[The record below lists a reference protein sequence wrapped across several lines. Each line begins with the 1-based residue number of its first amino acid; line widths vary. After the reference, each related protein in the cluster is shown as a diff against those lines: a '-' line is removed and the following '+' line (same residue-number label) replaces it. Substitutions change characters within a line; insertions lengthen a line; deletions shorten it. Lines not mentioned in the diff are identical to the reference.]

1 MKLVRHGKRLQTSNT
16 IRSKLFSNMFWLY
29 ALLGLNYLVPLA
41 VLPYLVRVLGV
52 ERYGLIAFAQAFAQY
67 FVILTDY
74 GFNLSAT
81 KRIALIRDKHGEL
94 SSLYWSVIL
103 IKLALMML
111 GAVIVAAVVILV
123 PRFRADASLYA
134 IAYLAVLGGVL
145 FPVWLFQGMEQMRYI
160 SIVSGGTKVL
170 SAALLF
176 FLVRQQSDY
185 ELALAVQSGGLLLAG
200 VAGFWIGVRR
210 YRLQFRIP
218 SREELS
224 QVLHDGWH
232 LFVSNAAGT
241 LYATS
246 NVFLVGLV
254 AGNVEAGYFS
264 AAEKITRSIQGML
277 GPTSQA
283 IYPHVST
290 LAAESRE
297 IAIAFLRKS
306 LAWIGLLSFIP
317 SILLLLFAGPVAHL
331 LFARTAEGTIA
342 PLRWMAM
349 LPFVIS
355 VSGVLAIQTMIPF
368 GLEKQLSRIYIV
380 AAAGSLCFS
389 LPLIYRFGAAG
400 AAAGVFVIETCIV
413 LAMWNRLKRRDID
426 LRPRA
431 SLLKAS
437 PPDSR
442 RKVSLDAF
450 TF

>member
-1 MKLVRHGKRLQTSNT
+1 MNRGSARVQSSIT
-16 IRSKLFSNMFWLY
+16 IRRKLLSNMFWLY
-29 ALLGLNYLVPLA
+29 ALQGLNYLVPLA

-67 FVILTDY
+67 FVIVTDY

-81 KRIALIRDKHGEL
+81 KRVALVRNQHEEV
-94 SSLYWSVIL
+94 SNLYWSVIL
-103 IKLALMML
+103 IKVGLML
-111 GAVIVAAVVILV
+111 VGAIIVGAVVMLV

-134 IAYLAVLGGVL
+134 IAYLAVLGSAL

-160 SIVSGGTKVL
+160 SMVSGGAKVL
-170 SAALLF
+170 SAVLVF
-176 FLVRQQSDY
+176 ILVRRQADY
-185 ELALAVQSGGLLLAG
+185 ELALAIQSGGLLVAG

-210 YRLQFRIP
+210 YHLQFQIP
-218 SREELS
+218 SREQFS
-224 QVLHDGWH
+224 QTLHDGWH

-277 GPTSQA
+277 GPVMQA

-306 LAWIGLLSFIP
+306 LAWIGLLSFVP
-317 SILLLLFAGPVAHL
+317 SLVLLLFAAPIAHA
-331 LFARTAEGTIA
+331 LFAHAAEGTIT

-349 LPFVIS
+349 LPFIIA

-368 GLEKQLSRIYIV
+368 GMEKQLSRIYIV
-380 AAAGSLCFS
+380 AAVGSLCFS
-389 LPLIYRFGAAG
+389 VPLIYRFGAAG
-400 AAAGVFVIETCIV
+400 GATGVFVIETCIV
-413 LAMWNRLKRRDID
+413 LAMWIVLKRHDID
-426 LRPRA
+426 LWPHA
-431 SLLKAS
+431 AHSVAS
-437 PPDSR
+437 PRNHR
-442 RKVSLDAF
+442 RKVSHDAVPF
-450 TF
+450 

>member
-1 MKLVRHGKRLQTSNT
+1 MSLVRRGTRLQSSNP
-16 IRSKLFSNMFWLY
+16 IRRKLLSNMFWLY
-29 ALLGLNYLVPLA
+29 ALQGLNYLVPLA

-81 KRIALIRDKHGEL
+81 KRIALMRDRHDEV

-103 IKLALMML
+103 IKLGLMLL
-111 GAVIVAAVVILV
+111 GAVVVAAVLALV

-134 IAYLAVLGGVL
+134 IAYLAVLGSVL

-160 SIVSGGTKVL
+160 SVVSGAAKVL
-170 SAALLF
+170 SAILLF
-176 FLVRQQSDY
+176 IVVRRQSDY
-185 ELALAVQSGGLLLAG
+185 VLALAIQSGGLLLAG
-200 VAGFWIGVRR
+200 VAGFWLGIRR
-210 YRLQFRIP
+210 YQLTFRVP
-218 SREELS
+218 SREQLS
-224 QVLHDGWH
+224 QVLRDGWH

-254 AGNVEAGYFS
+254 AGNVDAGYFS

-277 GPTSQA
+277 GPITQA

-290 LAAESRE
+290 LAAQSRE
-297 IAIAFLRKS
+297 VAIAFLRKS
-306 LAWIGLLSFIP
+306 LAWIGLLSFLP
-317 SILLLLFAGPVAHL
+317 SLVLLLFVGPIAHL
-331 LFARTAEGTIA
+331 LFAQAAEGTVV

-349 LPFVIS
+349 LPFIIAI
-355 VSGVLAIQTMIPF
+355 SGVLAIQTMIPF
-368 GLEKQLSRIYIV
+368 GMEKQLSRIYIV
-380 AAAGSLCFS
+380 AALSSLCFS

-400 AAAGVFVIETCIV
+400 GAAGVFVIESCIV
-413 LAMWNRLKRRDID
+413 LAMWSVLKRHDID
-426 LRPRA
+426 LWPRA
-431 SLLKAS
+431 SVVEKTR
-437 PPDSR
+437 PDSS
-442 RKVSLDAF
+442 RKVSQDAF